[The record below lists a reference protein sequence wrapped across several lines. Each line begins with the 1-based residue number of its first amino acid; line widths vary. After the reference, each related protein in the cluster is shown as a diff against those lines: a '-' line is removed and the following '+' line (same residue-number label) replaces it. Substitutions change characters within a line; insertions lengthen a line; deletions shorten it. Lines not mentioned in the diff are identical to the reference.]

1 MTVRAHGVSV
11 RRPMRSFKA
20 SAIQMSAGSDTRAN
34 LAAAAEL
41 VTKAAAAGASLV
53 ALPEVF
59 AWRGPQELEP
69 EIAEPIAGRIGT
81 FASELARRLGIWL
94 VAGSILETA
103 DDVAAG
109 DRCYN
114 TTALFSPDGTL
125 AATYRK
131 IHLFDVD
138 VEGRIRVRESKTRL
152 AGDSPCCVDTE
163 LGRIGL
169 AICYDLRFPE
179 LFRGL
184 ATAGAEIVVLPSA
197 FTAPTGKAHWHTL
210 VRARAI
216 ENQCYVV
223 APDQFGASSMGFENY
238 GHSLIVDPWGDV
250 MADAG
255 PGGPCVITA
264 ELSAPLLA
272 RVRSELPALGH
283 RRIGA

>member
-1 MTVRAHGVSV
+1 
-11 RRPMRSFKA
+11 MRSFKA
-20 SAIQMSAGSDTRAN
+20 SAVQMSAGSDKEAN

-41 VTKAAAAGASLV
+41 VTNAAASGASLV

-59 AWRGPQELEP
+59 AWRGPQEREP
-69 EIAEPIAGRIGT
+69 EIAEPLAGRIGT

-103 DDVAAG
+103 DNGAAG
-109 DRCYN
+109 GRCYN
-114 TTALFSPDGTL
+114 TTALFSPDGAL
-125 AATYRK
+125 AASYRK

-138 VEGRIRVRESKTRL
+138 VEGRIQVRESKTRL

-184 ATAGAEIVVLPSA
+184 AAAGAEIVVLPSA
-197 FTAPTGKAHWHTL
+197 FTAPTGRAHWHTL

-216 ENQCYVV
+216 ENQCYVI

-264 ELSAPLLA
+264 DLSAALLA

-283 RRIGA
+283 RRLGA

>member
-1 MTVRAHGVSV
+1 
-11 RRPMRSFKA
+11 MRSFKA
-20 SAIQMSAGSDTRAN
+20 SAIQMSAGSDKEAN
-34 LAAAAEL
+34 LAVAAEL
-41 VTKAAAAGASLV
+41 VTNAAASGAILV

-59 AWRGPQELEP
+59 AWRGPQEREP
-69 EIAEPIAGRIGT
+69 EIAEPLTGRIGT
-81 FASELARRLGIWL
+81 FAAELARRLGIWL

-103 DDVAAG
+103 EDSAAG
-109 DRCYN
+109 GRCYN

-125 AATYRK
+125 AASYRK

-138 VEGRIRVRESKTRL
+138 VEGRIQVRESKTRL

-184 ATAGAEIVVLPSA
+184 AAAGAEIVVLPSA
-197 FTAPTGKAHWHTL
+197 FTAPTGRAHWHTL

-216 ENQCYVV
+216 ENQCYVI

-255 PGGPCVITA
+255 PGGPCVVTA
-264 ELSAPLLA
+264 ELSGPLLT

-283 RRIGA
+283 RRLGT